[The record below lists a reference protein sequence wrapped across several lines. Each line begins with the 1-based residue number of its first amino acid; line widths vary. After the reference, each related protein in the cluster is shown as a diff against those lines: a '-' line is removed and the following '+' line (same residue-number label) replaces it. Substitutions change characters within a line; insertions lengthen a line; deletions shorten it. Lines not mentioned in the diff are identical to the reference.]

1 MTGDLLQSDI
11 DLARRL
17 IAEGQT
23 DGEIIVALGYRR
35 IGPERAQRLV
45 QDLRRGIDVPA
56 DPLPANLWRPVTGD
70 GGANHYE
77 EAPSPAPRH
86 TEETSPFPW
95 FRVALLSLVAVTITG
110 VFLFNRDRR
119 TEVSATSR
127 ELMVEPSVMLRA
139 PALQVE
145 VETDR
150 IRISGTTLSRQ
161 NALKVLSDLAGPP
174 ARTNRLEDL
183 TMYAFDQNG
192 IVLYADN
199 KNGKDSLLLYFEPVG
214 GVNGAQ
220 HAFTGTLSVRGKPI
234 TLGTDPKALLSLG
247 ELGLK
252 ETATNVFSVQTNGLG
267 LSFAYLNTPAQL
279 SLVQI
284 DLE

>member
-1 MTGDLLQSDI
+1 MTRELLQSDI

-35 IGPERAQRLV
+35 VGPERAHRLV
-45 QDLRRGIDVPA
+45 QDLRRGIDVPP
-56 DPLPANLWRPVTGD
+56 DPLPANLWRPVTAETGV
-70 GGANHYE
+70 NQYE
-77 EAPSPAPRH
+77 EAPSPAPQRAQPPP
-86 TEETSPFPW
+86 PFSW
-95 FRVALLSLVAVTITG
+95 FRVALLGVVAVTIAA

-127 ELMVEPSVMLRA
+127 DLMVEPGVMLRR
-139 PALQVE
+139 PVFQVE
-145 VETDR
+145 VDAGQV
-150 IRISGTTLSRQ
+150 RISGTALTRE
-161 NALKVLSDLAGPP
+161 NALNVLSDLAGPP

-183 TMYAFDQNG
+183 TMYAFDKDG
-192 IVLYADN
+192 IVLYAGN

-214 GVNGAQ
+214 GANGAQ
-220 HAFTGTLSVRGKPI
+220 HAFTGRLAVRGKRV
-234 TLGTDPKALLSLG
+234 TLGTDAKALLSLN
-247 ELGLK
+247 EPALR

-267 LSFAYLNTPAQL
+267 LSFAYVNTSAQL